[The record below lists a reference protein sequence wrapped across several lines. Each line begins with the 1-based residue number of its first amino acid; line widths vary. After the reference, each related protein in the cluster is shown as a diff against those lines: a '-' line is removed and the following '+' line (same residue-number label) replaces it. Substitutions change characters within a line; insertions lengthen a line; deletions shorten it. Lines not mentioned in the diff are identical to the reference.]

1 MAYKLK
7 ISEEARLQLKEIIE
21 YMALKLRNE
30 KAASDFLN
38 GLEKKYDQ
46 LCLNPEMYEYTND
59 IRLKALGYRRM
70 PVDNYIVLYV
80 VDKEQKEIQIDGI
93 FYGKYNYRNDR

>member
-7 ISEEARLQLKEIIE
+7 ISEEARLQLKEIVN
-21 YMALKLRNE
+21 YMVWKLCNK

-38 GLEKKYDQ
+38 VLEKKYHQ

-59 IRLKALGYRRM
+59 IRLKSLGYRRM
-70 PVDNYIVLYV
+70 PVDSYIVLYL
-80 VDKEQKEIQIDGI
+80 VDKEQQEVQIDGI
-93 FYGKYNYRNDR
+93 FYNKYNYRNDR

>member
-21 YMALKLRNE
+21 YMTLKLRNP

-38 GLEKKYDQ
+38 TLEKKYDQ
-46 LCLNPEMYEYTND
+46 LCLTPEMYEYTND
-59 IRLKALGYRRM
+59 MRLRTLGYRRM
-70 PVDNYIVLYV
+70 PVDNYIVLYL
-80 VDKEQKEIQIDGI
+80 VDRNREEIQIDGI
-93 FYGKYNYRNDR
+93 FYSKYNYRNDR

>member
-1 MAYKLK
+1 MDYKLK
-7 ISEEARLQLKEIIE
+7 ISDEARLQLKEIVS

-38 GLEKKYDQ
+38 TLEKKYRQ
-46 LCLNPEMYEYTND
+46 LCATPQMYEYTND

-70 PVDNYIVLYV
+70 PVDNFIVLYLIEE
-80 VDKEQKEIQIDGI
+80 KLREIQIDGI
-93 FYGKYNYRNDR
+93 FYNKYNYRNDR